1 MLWVDKYRPH
11 TLDQMTTVNTDLA
24 QHLKRLVKDG
34 DCPHLLFYGV
44 GGAGKK
50 TLALAVL
57 REIFGPAV
65 EKVKVE
71 GKTWKLEQGERKI
84 EVELT
89 TMSSNYHVE
98 MNPSDVGTKDRLSL
112 IHI

>member
-11 TLDQMTTVNTDLA
+11 TLDQMTTVNTDIA
-24 QHLKRLVKDG
+24 QHLKRLVQDG

-57 REIFGPAV
+57 RKARAKPWLLGEITAGR
-65 EKVKVE
+65 
-71 GKTWKLEQGERKI
+71 Q
-84 EVELT
+84 
-89 TMSSNYHVE
+89 
-98 MNPSDVGTKDRLSL
+98 DVRYA
-112 IHI
+112 